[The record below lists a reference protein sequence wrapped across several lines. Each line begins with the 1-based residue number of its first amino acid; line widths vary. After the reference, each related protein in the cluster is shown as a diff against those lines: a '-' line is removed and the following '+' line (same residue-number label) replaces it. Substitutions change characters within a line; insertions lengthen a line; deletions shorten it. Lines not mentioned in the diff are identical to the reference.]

1 MPLLC
6 RLRLWI
12 GAVPLCGVV
21 FIESGRDCVRGRI
34 DRRGRRARA
43 AGGNVESVQK
53 EDGDERTDGAMSL
66 YSPACR
72 RSLSFSPSYFMK
84 AEGFSAKMYLRL
96 VGPFRSCHIMT
107 EHYSISLLRH
117 TYPQPILRY
126 ETPSLI
132 ICRWPS
138 PQFSASLSF
147 AFLLTNSVVKLTTVS
162 VCQSESE
169 S

>member
-34 DRRGRRARA
+34 DRRGRRA

-53 EDGDERTDGAMSL
+53 EGGDGRTDGAMSL

-84 AEGFSAKMYLRL
+84 AEGFSAKMCLRL
-96 VGPFRSCHIMT
+96 VLGP
-107 EHYSISLLRH
+107 LLRFCH
-117 TYPQPILRY
+117 MMAEQYSNDESLFYDTRILNLDFDTKLRISVDGQAHNCPL
-126 ETPSLI
+126 PSH
-132 ICRWPS
+132 
-138 PQFSASLSF
+138 SLS
-147 AFLLTNSVVKLTTVS
+147 S
-162 VCQSESE
+162 
-169 S
+169 

>member
-1 MPLLC
+1 
-6 RLRLWI
+6 
-12 GAVPLCGVV
+12 
-21 FIESGRDCVRGRI
+21 
-34 DRRGRRARA
+34 
-43 AGGNVESVQK
+43 
-53 EDGDERTDGAMSL
+53 MSL

-169 S
+169 SCATTRHILSRRKLWFHLSLSLPPSLVAWSSCCLKVGQLVSILVSSSFFV